1 MQNLHARE
9 QSTQADDPLESTMI
23 LWHESLKSIE
33 PELDSHEYCDWQPVD
48 LERLRALG
56 AL

>member
-9 QSTQADDPLESTMI
+9 QSTQADDPFESTMI
-23 LWHESLKSIE
+23 LWHESLKAIE
-33 PELDSHEYCDWQPVD
+33 PELDSHEYCDWRPID

>member
-1 MQNLHARE
+1 MQDLHARE
-9 QSTQADDPLESTMI
+9 QSTQTDDSLESTMI
-23 LWHESLKSIE
+23 LWLESLKAIE

>member
-1 MQNLHARE
+1 MQNIHERAQL
-9 QSTQADDPLESTMI
+9 TQADDPLESTMI
-23 LWHESLKSIE
+23 LWHESLKE
-33 PELDSHEYCDWQPVD
+33 VDREMDSHEYCDWRPID